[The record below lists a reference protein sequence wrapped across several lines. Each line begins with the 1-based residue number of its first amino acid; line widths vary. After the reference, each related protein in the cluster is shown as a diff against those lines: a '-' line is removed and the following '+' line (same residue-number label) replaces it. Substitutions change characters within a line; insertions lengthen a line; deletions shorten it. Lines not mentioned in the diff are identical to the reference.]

1 MTAGAP
7 PLAISVC
14 SARVSPP
21 NSRQTT
27 TPPDAKQRALVGP
40 RPQLSLC
47 SLTSASESAASWVP
61 LGESGRIEYWA
72 EAIAAPGEVVWSEPG
87 RRLPGHHGLAL
98 FVGVT

>member
-7 PLAISVC
+7 PLAISDC
-14 SARVSPP
+14 SARVRPP

-27 TPPDAKQRALVGP
+27 TSPDAKQRALVGP

-47 SLTSASESAASWVP
+47 SLTSASESAASCVP
-61 LGESGRIEYWA
+61 VGESVRIESWA

-87 RRLPGHHGLAL
+87 RRLPGHRALLYSYGL
-98 FVGVT
+98 